1 MKAIAAFKSQF
12 HDPDSKD
19 PRIFISDPKFLD
31 MIDARGKHFGA
42 LIGVQY
48 GEAFMTKQPPKLDDI
63 IGAYEGRE
71 P

>member
-1 MKAIAAFKSQF
+1 
-12 HDPDSKD
+12 
-19 PRIFISDPKFLD
+19 

-63 IGAYEGRE
+63 IAAYEGRE